1 VLLYVVFAC
10 LTAIVL
16 LVLLRPLAGTR
27 GSDGAR
33 DAFNAAVYRDQL
45 TEVESDRERGLIAE
59 TEAEAARIEIGRRLL
74 ATDPPKA
81 KSDPARDAGKDRKQH
96 RLSARAVMIGVAALL
111 PALALG
117 LYLVYGSPR
126 LPDQPLAARLQDPA
140 SDQNLAALVARV
152 EARLREHPEDGEGWE
167 VIAPVY
173 MAWRRY
179 TDAADAYAQA
189 GRLLGESPKRLSGYG
204 QALVL
209 ANDGVV
215 SEDARRALA
224 RAAELDPDL
233 IEPRILIAIA
243 KEQDGQFAAA
253 IEAWRA
259 LLAKGSSGDAPWRD
273 MVRQRIAADE
283 GHLAGKSA
291 PGAPL
296 AGKPVA
302 GEAAAGEPSGGASV
316 GGQGGGAVASKPEGA
331 SPEAGPKG
339 GGPTAGDMAA
349 AQNLS
354 PVERQAMIEQMVQR
368 LAARLDQQGN
378 DLGGW
383 LKLVRAY
390 SVLDRKDD
398 AMKALAKARVQFSG
412 DATAL
417 GQLDAL
423 ATELGLKS

>member
-27 GSDGAR
+27 GSDAAR

-81 KSDPARDAGKDRKQH
+81 KSDPARDLGRDRKQH

-117 LYLVYGSPR
+117 LYLAYGSPR

-283 GHLAGKSA
+283 GHLAGK
-291 PGAPL
+291 
-296 AGKPVA
+296 PV
-302 GEAAAGEPSGGASV
+302 AGEPSGGASV
-316 GGQGGGAVASKPEGA
+316 GGQGGGAVASKPEGT
-331 SPEAGPKG
+331 SPEAEG
-339 GGPTAGDMAA
+339 GAPTAGDMAA

-354 PVERQAMIEQMVQR
+354 PAERQAMIEQMVQR

>member
-1 VLLYVVFAC
+1 MLLYVVFAC

-27 GSDGAR
+27 GSDAAR

-81 KSDPARDAGKDRKQH
+81 KSDPARHVGQDRKQH
-96 RLSARAVMIGVAALL
+96 RLSARAAMIGVAALL

-117 LYLVYGSPR
+117 LYLAYGSPR

-302 GEAAAGEPSGGASV
+302 GEPSGGASV
-316 GGQGGGAVASKPEGA
+316 GGQGGGAVASKPEGT
-331 SPEAGPKG
+331 SPEAEG
-339 GGPTAGDMAA
+339 GAPTAGDMAA

-354 PVERQAMIEQMVQR
+354 PAERQAMIEQMVQR

>member
-27 GSDGAR
+27 GSDAAR

-81 KSDPARDAGKDRKQH
+81 KSDPARDLGQDRKQH

-117 LYLVYGSPR
+117 LYLAYGSPR

-283 GHLAGKSA
+283 GHLAGK
-291 PGAPL
+291 
-296 AGKPVA
+296 PV
-302 GEAAAGEPSGGASV
+302 AGEPSGGASV

-354 PVERQAMIEQMVQR
+354 PAERQAMIEQMVQR